1 MMKTTTVT
9 VQVAGKSYQLSG
21 IEEKEHFQ
29 RLADL
34 TNRRISEITGQNP
47 SLSNE
52 ACAVAACFSLADELI
67 KAQALAAR
75 LRAQLEEKQKDKADE
90 A

>member
-1 MMKTTTVT
+1 MITTTVT

-21 IEEKEHFQ
+21 IEEKEHFT
-29 RLADL
+29 RLAEM
-34 TNRRISEITGQNP
+34 TNRRINETAGQNL
-47 SLSNE
+47 SLSAE

-75 LRAQLEEKQKDKADE
+75 LRRQLEDQQKDPQDE